1 MLSSSSVP
9 RVALS
14 TAIAALWL
22 ASAITAS
29 AAETIHIK
37 AIGGLQYDVTQFAA
51 KPGEQLEVVLENT
64 DPTDMPHNLVFTKP
78 GKREAVVNASLA
90 LGADGPRLGYV
101 PATPDV
107 LWSIP
112 VVMTNEKKS
121 VSFKAPAEAGIY
133 PYVCCFPGHGLIMF
147 GAMYVGVEMPA
158 AKPKDS
164 EDGGG
169 TQTAGVEDGKSPH
182 AYPLTRPM
190 LYRAFMPGAS
200 PAAIAVALPGSEN
213 YCWDAGQC
221 RFRYAWS
228 GGFINN
234 NQYWKGNGNG
244 QAKLLGEIWYTA
256 PKGQPLRLAR
266 ESDPATAFK
275 GYQLIKG
282 LPEFRYT
289 IDGVEVRELIHAN
302 EHGRGLEWSFQ
313 VASDAPL
320 FYRVDP
326 EHAAWFTSSA
336 GAFEQGV
343 LSIPAKAGRAFTIT
357 LTAPAASKP

>member
-1 MLSSSSVP
+1 VP
-9 RVALS
+9 RPS
-14 TAIAALWL
+14 PGSRPH
-22 ASAITAS
+22 SAILPALLLL
-29 AAETIHIK
+29 AAAAVPGAETIHIK
-37 AIGGLQYDVTQFAA
+37 AISGMQYDLTQFAV
-51 KPGEQLEVVLENT
+51 KPGEQVTVELENADT
-64 DPTDMPHNLVFTKP
+64 TDMPHNLVITKP
-78 GKREAVVNASLA
+78 GRREAVVNASLL
-90 LGADGPRLGYV
+90 LGADGPKLGYV
-101 PATPDV
+101 PASPDV

-112 VVMTNEKKS
+112 VVMANETKS
-121 VSFKAPAEAGIY
+121 VAFTAPKDAGIY

-169 TQTAGVEDGKSPH
+169 AATADDGKSPH
-182 AYPLTRPM
+182 AFPLQRPM

-200 PAAIAVALPGSEN
+200 PAAIAVALPGDEN

-234 NQYWKGNGNG
+234 NAYWKGNGNG
-244 QAKLLGEIWYTA
+244 VAKLLGAIWYTA

-275 GYQLIKG
+275 GYQLLKG

-289 IDGVEVRELIHAN
+289 IDGIEVRELIRPAASGH
-302 EHGRGLEWSFQ
+302 GLEFAFQ
-313 VASDAPL
+313 VASDAAL

-326 EHAAWFTSSA
+326 EHAAWFSSPA
-336 GAFEQGV
+336 GSFAQGV
-343 LSIPAKAGRAFTIT
+343 LAIPAKAGRSFTVT
-357 LTAPAASKP
+357 LTAPAASQP